1 MAESLDPDLK
11 LPFVGRVACIC
22 RMVRRCL
29 RDCRWLV
36 RSQSDNSAVYA
47 SSWLGLFL
55 WGYLGEVSPLV
66 RYLIVVLRD
75 SFVRLAISRIEIL
88 SRRCQRRITLNRA
101 TSITPVAP
109 ARAVSRGWEEV
120 AQISTKIT
128 QRSGSVLD
136 GTQQQYGLLFT
147 HSPSL
152 RLRRE
157 SLAEAGSC
165 PDKYSHPPRTPIARI
180 GRRAPGDRRRV
191 P

>member
-75 SFVRLAISRIEIL
+75 SFVRLVRVLDNYDQSSDRQRSL
-88 SRRCQRRITLNRA
+88 CCLRRI
-101 TSITPVAP
+101 SITFLI
-109 ARAVSRGWEEV
+109 RSRG
-120 AQISTKIT
+120 
-128 QRSGSVLD
+128 
-136 GTQQQYGLLFT
+136 
-147 HSPSL
+147 
-152 RLRRE
+152 
-157 SLAEAGSC
+157 
-165 PDKYSHPPRTPIARI
+165 
-180 GRRAPGDRRRV
+180 
-191 P
+191 